1 VVARELCGLP
11 KTATYQNHLGERA
24 ASRSDWPAP
33 RRPSPAPAEHCDG
46 KILQGTTRARPAA
59 DPIPRRAGGK
69 VDHRGRRSTQH
80 RRRRASR
87 SPSGAGRRADETG
100 AGGATADD
108 STRGKRGR
116 TGPGRSRPTW
126 ARDDSAPAHG
136 ANGRD
141 HAAPPKATRA
151 SPAPPARRTRSARAG
166 RNL

>member
-1 VVARELCGLP
+1 MGQL
-11 KTATYQNHLGERA
+11 RA
-24 ASRSDWPAP
+24 APLLP
-33 RRPSPAPAEHCDG
+33 RRNTVTARFCKARLAPGRRPTRSRAGRAGRSTTADDEAPSIEDG
-46 KILQGTTRARPAA
+46 AHPDRPQEPVAG
-59 DPIPRRAGGK
+59 PTRRAPEG
-69 VDHRGRRSTQH
+69 V
-80 RRRRASR
+80 
-87 SPSGAGRRADETG
+87 
-100 AGGATADD
+100 TADD

-166 RNL
+166 HNL